1 MHILLKKIIKL
12 KYSLFFLVI
21 ITKNYFYANWTK
33 IYIHIHYTKNFA
45 IFISEY
51 NNKNLLKWRSA
62 PKVHIFTK
70 TYNKISKYII
80 YNHPLLFSKY
90 FYPNNWKLFL
100 LKNISTLIEVYLLL
114 KNITTENNFY
124 SNYSY
129 FLLKI
134 ISTLIE
140 VYLLLKNITTE
151 NNFYSNW
158 SIRFTEKYFYWKL
171 FLLKNITTLIGV
183 TFYWKI
189 LLLKNISTLIGV
201 TFYWKL
207 FPL

>member
-1 MHILLKKIIKL
+1 VHILLKKIIKL

-124 SNYSY
+124 SN
-129 FLLKI
+129 
-134 ISTLIE
+134 
-140 VYLLLKNITTE
+140 
-151 NNFYSNW
+151 W